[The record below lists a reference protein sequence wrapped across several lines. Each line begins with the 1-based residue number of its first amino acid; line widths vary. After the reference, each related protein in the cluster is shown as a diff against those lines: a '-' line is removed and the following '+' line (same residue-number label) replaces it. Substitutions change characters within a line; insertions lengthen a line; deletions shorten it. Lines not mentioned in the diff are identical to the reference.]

1 MSTRFERLRDA
12 VTKTCSAS
20 VVAEATSLH
29 ASIAHA
35 VLRELGNEALE
46 DLIKP
51 SRVVIPVP
59 PAPPQ
64 LTPEQEVWMRA
75 WAGVASAPN
84 CYSPDSATKWAD
96 KCLEAYKRRFP

>member
-29 ASIAHA
+29 ASIVHA
-35 VLRELGNEALE
+35 ILRELGNEVLE
-46 DLIKP
+46 ASLAP
-51 SRVVIPVP
+51 ATPVTVNVPVP
-59 PAPPQ
+59 PPK
-64 LTPEQEVWMRA
+64 LTDQEVWVRA
-75 WAGVASAPN
+75 WSGVASAPN

-96 KCLEAYKRRFP
+96 KCLEAYKHRFP